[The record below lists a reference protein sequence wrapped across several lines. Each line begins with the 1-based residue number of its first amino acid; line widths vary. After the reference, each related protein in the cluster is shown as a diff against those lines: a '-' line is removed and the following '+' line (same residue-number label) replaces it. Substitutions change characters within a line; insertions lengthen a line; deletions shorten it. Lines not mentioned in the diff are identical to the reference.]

1 MSQNKYSELSISVLA
16 LKAEGQSYE
25 DLFCDIMIL
34 KDSRFQKIKAYGN
47 TGDMKNDGYISE
59 LGHFFQIY
67 APENIKK
74 QQTISD
80 SIRKLDEDFRG
91 LHSKWNNICTI
102 KKFTFV
108 VNDKSKGIP
117 PQLSQKLEELKKEFT
132 EIEFFIY
139 DFNSLINDF
148 LNLDLTSQSTIIGY
162 IPSGEVKTIDY
173 PVLRATIENIKNN
186 FSDSA
191 PNNSLNL
198 EEFHNKIEFN
208 NLDESISDYLLKAE
222 TQNYLLES
230 YFENNPRSR
239 NFVGTI
245 LNDIY
250 NNIKIEYSSND
261 NISSNIIFYAL
272 LKDCCIDKSLDSKN
286 SALVLLS
293 YYFVSCDIFE
303 KPNR

>member
-1 MSQNKYSELSISVLA
+1 MSQNKHSELSISVKA

-47 TGDMKNDGYISE
+47 TGDMKNDGYIPE

-80 SIRKLDEDFRG
+80 SIKKLDEDFRG
-91 LHSKWNNICTI
+91 LHSKWNDICTI

-117 PQLSQKLEELKKEFT
+117 PQLSQKLEELKKEFK

-139 DFNSLINDF
+139 DFNSLLDDF
-148 LNLDLTSQSTIIGY
+148 LNLELTSQSRIIGY
-162 IPSGEVKTIDY
+162 IPSGEIKTIDY

-186 FSDSA
+186 FSESIPSD
-191 PNNSLNL
+191 SLNL
-198 EEFHNKIEFN
+198 EEFHKKIEFN
-208 NLDESISDYLLKAE
+208 NLDESISSYLLNAE
-222 TQNYLLES
+222 AQNYLLES

-239 NFVGTI
+239 NYVGMI
-245 LNDIY
+245 LNEIY
-250 NNIKIEYSSND
+250 NTNKIEYSSND

-272 LKDCCIDKSLDSKN
+272 LKDCCLDNSLDSKN

-303 KPNR
+303 KPNK